1 MVELNIH
8 ILQYTLTVCIY
19 ELPFEDIQIPTSLCI
34 QPIHLHPWLDDTD
47 SNPDAKTS
55 LTTHGYKNE
64 VQKWMGGEGGRE
76 RERVT

>member
-1 MVELNIH
+1 MYIW
-8 ILQYTLTVCIY
+8 IT
-19 ELPFEDIQIPTSLCI
+19 FEDIQIPESICI

-64 VQKWMGGEGGRE
+64 VQKWMGGEGERE
-76 RERVT
+76 RERE